1 MDNDYI
7 RSNRY
12 PGTVWAEKI
21 HEHLLEAP
29 ARIIKF
35 HTRLPDSINAPRPK
49 QSKMTS
55 ILSITHVKS
64 N

>member
-1 MDNDYI
+1 MDSDYI

-29 ARIIKF
+29 AKIIKF
-35 HTRLPDSINAPRPK
+35 HTRLRDSINAPPAQTIQDDEHLIHNSR
-49 QSKMTS
+49 
-55 ILSITHVKS
+55 
-64 N
+64 

>member
-1 MDNDYI
+1 MDSDYI

-35 HTRLPDSINAPRPK
+35 HTRLRDSINGPSAQIIQDNEHLIYNSR
-49 QSKMTS
+49 
-55 ILSITHVKS
+55 
-64 N
+64 

>member
-1 MDNDYI
+1 MDSDYI
-7 RSNRY
+7 KSNRY

-35 HTRLPDSINAPRPK
+35 HTRLRDSINAPSAQTIQDNEHLIHNSR
-49 QSKMTS
+49 
-55 ILSITHVKS
+55 
-64 N
+64 

>member
-1 MDNDYI
+1 MDSDYI
-7 RSNRY
+7 KSNRY

-35 HTRLPDSINAPRPK
+35 HTRLREAS
-49 QSKMTS
+49 
-55 ILSITHVKS
+55 
-64 N
+64 